1 MYPSPTRL
9 PETARIEVGATLDQQ
24 LCDALDLTL
33 QIKVAHWNVKGPM
46 FVPLHA
52 HFDELAKVLANQA
65 DAIAERAVTI
75 GTLVHGSARQ
85 VARVSRLPEYP
96 PDTTRDLDHVRLLAE
111 RFDDYLEGLRES
123 RKVAERFDDPDTYD
137 LLTAT
142 IRETE
147 KQAWSLWAMLER

>member
-9 PETARIEVGATLDQQ
+9 PETARNEVGATLDQQ
-24 LCDALDLTL
+24 LADALDLGL
-33 QIKVAHWNVKGPM
+33 QLKVAHWNVKGPL
-46 FVPLHA
+46 FASLHPL
-52 HFDELAKVLANQA
+52 FDELAQTVAAQA
-65 DAIAERAVTI
+65 DLIAERAVTI
-75 GTLVHGSARQ
+75 GALVHGTARH
-85 VARVSRLPEYP
+85 VGRISRLPEYP
-96 PDTTRDLDHVRLLAE
+96 QETTRDLDHVRLLAE

-147 KQAWSLWAMLER
+147 KQAWPLYAMLER